1 MFYSSFIIKNK
12 MSWFS
17 NFFKSNEYPNLH
29 SIVDNSEKINTELDE
44 LNKNY
49 PIQSSKIKNLYN
61 NINSELTRLFDTI
74 KQNEEKQKQ
83 IEQQTSS
90 PQTGGR
96 RTKKSRHSKQ
106 TKKSQKTRKS
116 RK

>member
-1 MFYSSFIIKNK
+1 

-49 PIQSSKIKNLYN
+49 QTQTTNIRTLYN
-61 NINSELTRLFDTI
+61 KLNSELTRLFDTI

-83 IEQQTSS
+83 KEQQT
-90 PQTGGR
+90 QTGGR